1 MTTRI
6 YSKDA
11 ADRRRNPSRIAVE
24 LIGSA
29 NLQRQSYRWLR
40 QAGITPWMARSVI
53 FHALLDGKT
62 SRTVHL

>member
-6 YSKDA
+6 YSRDA

-24 LIGSA
+24 LGSA
-29 NLQRQSYRWLR
+29 NIQCQSYRWLR